1 MGSLYDEFIDAK
13 DMIEKQ
19 MIYQKKLVD
28 TQRLDIFKELEANS
42 YQSKNL
48 LLLISK
54 ILSIN
59 LTSHHMQKLTQ
70 DLSKT

>member
-13 DMIEKQ
+13 DMTEKQ
-19 MIYQKKLVD
+19 MIYQEKLVD

-59 LTSHHMQKLTQ
+59 LTSHHMQNLTQ